1 MTLWQTISA
10 IKPHVFVPPTDF
22 LRANSDVFSCGHVVP
37 SFVVGAGDQR
47 VSMAPDVAE
56 QLIKDGYG
64 VPRSGEGDFAPK
76 TRCLHLPSKRVTS
89 EGIMCCNLLYESKKQ
104 VFTSPTM

>member
-1 MTLWQTISA
+1 M
-10 IKPHVFVPPTDF
+10 
-22 LRANSDVFSCGHVVP
+22 VP

-64 VPRSGEGDFAPK
+64 VPR
-76 TRCLHLPSKRVTS
+76 CSKVDNVR
-89 EGIMCCNLLYESKKQ
+89 
-104 VFTSPTM
+104 